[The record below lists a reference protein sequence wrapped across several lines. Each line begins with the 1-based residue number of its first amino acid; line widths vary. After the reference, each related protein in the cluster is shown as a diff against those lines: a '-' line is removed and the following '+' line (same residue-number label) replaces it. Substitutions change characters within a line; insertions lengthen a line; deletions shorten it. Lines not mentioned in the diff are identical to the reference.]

1 MAVFQQNGCT
11 FVLTQKHDTR
21 KRGISSVCTW
31 CIPHTLSGVGL
42 ALASAVKGYSCIFC
56 IPEKMSNE
64 KISVLKALGAQVVR
78 TPTEAAFNSP
88 GLPLLF

>member
-1 MAVFQQNGCT
+1 M
-11 FVLTQKHDTR
+11 
-21 KRGISSVCTW
+21 CTW

-42 ALASAVKGYSCIFC
+42 ALASAVRGYKCIFC

-64 KISVLKALGAQVVR
+64 KISALKALGAKVIR

-88 GLPLLF
+88 GLPLLFQLEESRFNDSSKFTEYR